1 MKKLLLIL
9 LCLPMIGFGQ
19 DFKMQKTMV
28 TGVFELDSISK
39 SELFTAINKWISI
52 NYNSANNVI
61 QMSDKESGV
70 IIIKGINEVS
80 CKNIRRPMFPNLAIP
95 ESTTV
100 KFNHLMEISIQNNRF
115 RIIYSIIDVIGTV
128 YNNDFFNCIS
138 FNGNNDKEISVFKES
153 ENINLKSLL
162 VGKKKREKCSLGI
175 EPMFRELQNT
185 LINDIKQTMK
195 SIEQSVQS
203 NEDDDW

>member
-19 DFKMQKTMV
+19 DFKMQEKMV

-80 CKNIRRPMFPNLAIP
+80 CKNIRKPMLPNFDIP
-95 ESTTV
+95 ECITI
-100 KFNHLMEISIQNNRF
+100 KFNHLIEISIKNNRF
-115 RIIYSIIDVIGTV
+115 RIIYSIINVVGTV

-138 FNGNNDKEISVFKES
+138 FNGSNDKEISVFKES
-153 ENINLKSLL
+153 EDIILKSLF

-175 EPMFRELQNT
+175 EPMFKELKNT
-185 LINDIKQTMK
+185 LIKDIKQTMK
-195 SIEQSVQS
+195 SIEQSVKS